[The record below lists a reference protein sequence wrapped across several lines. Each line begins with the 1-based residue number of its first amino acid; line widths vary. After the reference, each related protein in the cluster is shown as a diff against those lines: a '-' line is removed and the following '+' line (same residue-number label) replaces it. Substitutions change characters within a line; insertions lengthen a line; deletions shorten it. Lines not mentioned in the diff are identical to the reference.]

1 MGKPKNTDSPNTD
14 IDDMIKKMRDGFD
27 NFPPD
32 IKINTIKI
40 AIAWEKTK
48 KDIKEGGEG
57 EFFNDS
63 DED

>member
-1 MGKPKNTDSPNTD
+1 MAKPKNTDSPNAD
-14 IDDMIKKMRDGFD
+14 IDDMISKMRKDFD
-27 NFPPD
+27 TFPPD
-32 IKINTIKI
+32 VKINTIKI